1 MRHQVRGRIL
11 GRPSDERNALRR
23 ILLSQLFEHG
33 RINTTEAKAKAIR
46 GEAEKM
52 ITIAKRGLKAAEV
65 EGDENEQRAGK
76 VKQANARKLLN
87 GRLYGDKVVRKIF
100 DEIAPRY
107 AGRNGGYTRIVRTG
121 LREGDASKMVILELV
136 EE

>member
-11 GRPSDERNALRR
+11 GRPSDERIALRR

-46 GEAEKM
+46 SEAEKM
-52 ITIAKRGLKAAEV
+52 ISIAKRGLQAAQV
-65 EGDENEQRAGK
+65 EGDEKEQRTGK
-76 VKQANARKLLN
+76 VKQANARKLLK
-87 GRLYGDKVVRKIF
+87 GRLFGEAVVRKVF

-107 AGRNGGYTRIVRTG
+107 AERQGGYTRIVRTG
-121 LREGDASKMVILELV
+121 LRGGDASKMVILELV

>member
-1 MRHQVRGRIL
+1 MRHRISGRIL
-11 GRPSDERNALRR
+11 GRPSDERIALRR

-33 RINTTEAKAKAIR
+33 RIQTTEAKAKAVR

-52 ITIAKRGLKAAEV
+52 ITIAKKGLKAV
-65 EGDENEQRAGK
+65 EAAGDDDRGGK
-76 VKQANARKLLN
+76 LKKAQARQLLQGRLN
-87 GRLYGDKVVRKIF
+87 GDAIVRKVF

-107 AGRNGGYTRIVRTG
+107 AERKGGYTRILKLGMRS
-121 LREGDASKMVILELV
+121 GDAAKMVVLELV